1 MIVLID
7 TNVTNIGPVFVR
19 FIFDYSRLWSPF
31 FLKPV
36 FFSAFTF
43 FSDVLLTFW
52 AVVEMFQVILWP
64 ARDCYINSV
73 VWSSGWV

>member
-19 FIFDYSRLWSPF
+19 FIFDNSPLWSPF

-36 FFSAFTF
+36 FFAAFTF

-73 VWSSGWV
+73 VWS